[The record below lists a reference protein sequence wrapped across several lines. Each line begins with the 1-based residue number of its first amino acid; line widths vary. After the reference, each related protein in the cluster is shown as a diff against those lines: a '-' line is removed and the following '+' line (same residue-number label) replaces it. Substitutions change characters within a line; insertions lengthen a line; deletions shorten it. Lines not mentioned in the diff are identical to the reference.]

1 MIFKGRVVDAS
12 PARSMLA
19 PARDARWAV
28 CDDFGMEYVSRVPGL
43 PLERSASLWNAA
55 LRRTL

>member
-1 MIFKGRVVDAS
+1 MDFKRRVADAS

-19 PARDARWAV
+19 PARDAGWAV
-28 CDDFGMEYVSRVPGL
+28 CDDVSMEYVSRVPGP